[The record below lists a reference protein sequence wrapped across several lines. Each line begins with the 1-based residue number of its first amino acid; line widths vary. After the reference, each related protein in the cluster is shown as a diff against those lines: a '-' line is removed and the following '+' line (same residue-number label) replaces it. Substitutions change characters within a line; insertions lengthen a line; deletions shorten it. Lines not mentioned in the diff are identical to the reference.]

1 MLQVFLQVLEDYHP
15 PKNEDLRSHL
25 DSNVLKPSFTYWT
38 IHCRPHSVSM
48 GNAFTFFK
56 TAVASLDRDISWEQA
71 KELLVESIEQF
82 MQERL
87 DYADQAIAHHALSK
101 IEQGDVL
108 LTFGNSQVISV
119 LLETAKE
126 QEKDF
131 FVWVVDSRPL
141 WEGKELLTKLQK
153 AGISC
158 GYINLNA
165 LTYVMS
171 KVTKVF
177 LGASALMSNGS
188 IFGRVGT
195 ACVALLAQDHK
206 IPVLVCCETY
216 KISNRVQL
224 ESITYNEVGDP
235 NSLTSSDHKKLDD
248 WEETPNLKLLNLL
261 YDVTPSEFVSGIVT
275 EVGIIPPSSVA
286 VLLREMNPQDSAF
299 S

>member
-15 PKNEDLRSHL
+15 PTTEDFRSHF

-48 GNAFTFFK
+48 GNAFTFCK

-126 QEKDF
+126 QEKDC

-141 WEGKELLTKLQK
+141 WEGKELLTKLEK

-235 NSLTSSDHKKLDD
+235 NSLTSSNHTKLDD
-248 WEETPNLKLLNLL
+248 WKETPNLKLLNLL